1 MSILAVH
8 LKFYKIQWIRSCIN
22 AEIMEKDAKM
32 SRKKCLMLLALFLVS
47 FMFLTPYVLSS
58 GNLPVP
64 FSFMQVKYS
73 LGINYQEPK
82 LSIPSLTFVL
92 TAENIVN
99 SSYIE
104 VTESVETA
112 PPLKFYVNLSNRS
125 VLLSKEFLP
134 ELPPHGE
141 YYDLWIGEGHKAG
154 DVVKVLNH
162 TVTLSNSGLKFHG
175 WLFFNSLTTGKIP
188 FNFSRTV
195 EYQGTLIPVDYVGEI
210 SITYDQET
218 GLMIEDHQSW
228 TANLTY
234 PSLPQ
239 TISYRVVIAYE
250 SSNVRFT
257 YITYLLTIGIYT
269 ALVIIIASPL
279 FVMIYMLRKRKREEE
294 LPKLPPE
301 IPETPEA
308 PTETPPEK
316 PKTPTNPETLN
327 ELRSRK
333 IRSLSP
339 WRVVGSNPTPRTSF
353 YPVLFHLVY

>member
-1 MSILAVH
+1 
-8 LKFYKIQWIRSCIN
+8 
-22 AEIMEKDAKM
+22 MEKDVKM

-104 VTESVETA
+104 VTESIETA
-112 PPLKFYVNLSNRS
+112 LPLKFYVNLSNRS

-195 EYQGTLIPVDYVGEI
+195 EYQGTQIPVDYVGEI
-210 SITYDQET
+210 FITYDQET

-269 ALVIIIASPL
+269 ALVIIIASLL

-316 PKTPTNPETLN
+316 PKTPTNPETQN

-339 WRVVGSNPTPRTSF
+339 WRFVGSNPTLRTGF